1 MLSRRDL
8 LAGLGAGA
16 LAGCAGAQRR
26 PGLSPPLVVTARP
39 EPHVRQPPDRALA
52 RLFAALARIDDRDA
66 RGPVSIVQ
74 VGDSHSAGDFFSAR
88 MRELFQAR
96 FGAVGRGLLPP
107 GRADRYYDPKL
118 VSVSE
123 TGWQR
128 ESSRGGGAG
137 LVPFGI
143 AGVTQCS
150 HGQARMTLTS
160 DEPAGFDRVTVV
172 FRRRPDG
179 GSFAVSVDDGDTRM
193 VSTRGAAETVR
204 AEFTTGGG
212 SRTLAVSASGDGE
225 VDLLAWGTHRHAPG
239 VLYQN
244 FGIIG
249 AQVDVLG
256 YCDPQS
262 VSTELHD
269 AALLVVEYG
278 TNEAFG
284 SVDDLADYRDRFAQ
298 RVGALADAA
307 PQASI
312 LIIGPPD
319 VNRRARLAGADAL
332 ACVAP
337 AAPEAFLGEPGGA
350 AAPELSLAAWH
361 GRMTAGH
368 ARASRPAHVARGHG
382 AGRLAHAG
390 RHGHPGAHHA
400 GAVGAGGGG
409 AWARPAQ
416 VDIVVAA
423 QQGVAAREG
432 WAFWDWS
439 AAMGGPCSMVG
450 WVGQHLG
457 RADHVHMSADGYGQ
471 SAELLFRDIMGRYDT
486 WRGQANRS
494 GNKLTARSGPG

>member
-16 LAGCAGAQRR
+16 LAGCAGAHRR
-26 PGLSPPLVVTARP
+26 AGLSPPLVVTAQP

-52 RLFAALARIDDRDA
+52 RLFAALGRIDDHDA

-118 VSVSE
+118 VSVSQS
-123 TGWQR
+123 GWQR

-150 HGQARMTLTS
+150 RGPARMTLTS

-193 VSTRGAAETVR
+193 VSTRGEAETVR

-212 SRTLAVSASGDGE
+212 SRTLAVAASGDGE

-284 SVDDLADYRDRFAQ
+284 SVGDLADYRDRFAQ

-319 VNRRARLAGADAL
+319 VNRRTRLAGGNAL

-337 AAPEAFLGEPGGA
+337 TPEAFLGEPGGA
-350 AAPELSLAAWH
+350 AAPELSLAALH
-361 GRMTAGH
+361 TRLAGGHVH
-368 ARASRPAHVARGHG
+368 AGAARPAHGHAT

-390 RHGHPGAHHA
+390 RHGHAGAHHA
-400 GAVGAGGGG
+400 GGGVATGGGA

-471 SAELLFRDIMGRYDT
+471 SAELLFRDIMGRYDS
-486 WRGQANRS
+486 WRGKD
-494 GNKLTARSGPG
+494 NKVTARSGPG